1 LKIAAICIV
10 LAVFLSG
17 CIFSGTEG
25 SFQFSSPVIGKNGE
39 VFVNTSD
46 RIYSFTSGSDSG
58 KSIFSF
64 EPGEGEWFSCA
75 PSVDSDGNLYIGTT
89 NGRLLKISPE
99 GDLNWSFGGNE
110 IEGASAIRGSPS
122 FDQSGNVLYGTYD
135 GALYC
140 LSSDGQE
147 LWSFDTGREIWSK
160 PAVGRD
166 GTIFFGTMVTAGQQS
181 NRFYALK
188 NGELLWI
195 FETGATSSG
204 FYSSPALGSD
214 GTVYCS
220 CHDGF
225 LYALDPTDGTLKW
238 ELRLPEDGEGSSIAS
253 SPIVGEGDRLFV
265 CTYDGVCSAI
275 NNEGEVIWSTNLQS
289 EIVSTPVSCSNGVL
303 YVIGRGEARMFQ
315 LDIADG
321 TLERSDHI
329 GSDSLGSPVM
339 SQEGTLY
346 YAVTLN
352 DIGGRSRLGSL
363 STDSFPSGSWPM
375 YGHDHNRSGRQEGF

>member
-10 LAVFLSG
+10 LVVFLSG

-25 SFQFSSPVIGKNGE
+25 SFQFSSPVIRKNGE
-39 VFVNTSD
+39 VFVSTSD
-46 RIYSFTSGSDSG
+46 RIYSFASGSDSG
-58 KSIFSF
+58 KTIFSF

-89 NGRLLKISPE
+89 KGRLLKISPE
-99 GDLNWSFGGNE
+99 GDLKWSFGGNE
-110 IEGASAIRGSPS
+110 MEGASAIRGSPS
-122 FDQSGNVLYGTYD
+122 FDQSGNVLYGAYD

-166 GTIFFGTMVTAGQQS
+166 GTIYFGTMATGGQQS

-188 NGELLWI
+188 NGE
-195 FETGATSSG
+195 A
-204 FYSSPALGSD
+204 
-214 GTVYCS
+214 
-220 CHDGF
+220 
-225 LYALDPTDGTLKW
+225 
-238 ELRLPEDGEGSSIAS
+238 
-253 SPIVGEGDRLFV
+253 RLF
-265 CTYDGVCSAI
+265 
-275 NNEGEVIWSTNLQS
+275 
-289 EIVSTPVSCSNGVL
+289 
-303 YVIGRGEARMFQ
+303 Q
-315 LDIADG
+315 LNIADG

-339 SQEGTLY
+339 SQEGALY

-363 STDSFPSGSWPM
+363 STHSFPSGSWPM
-375 YGHDHNRSGRQEGF
+375 YGHDHNRSGRQESF

>member
-1 LKIAAICIV
+1 MRIAAICIV
-10 LAVFLSG
+10 LAVLVSG

-58 KSIFSF
+58 KPIFSF
-64 EPGEGEWFSCA
+64 GPGEGEWFSCA
-75 PSVDSDGNLYIGTT
+75 PSVDGAGNLYIGTT
-89 NGRLLKISPE
+89 SGRLLKISPE
-99 GDLNWSFGGNE
+99 GALDWSFGGNE
-110 IEGASAIRGSPS
+110 MEGASAIRGSPS
-122 FDQSGNVLYGTYD
+122 FDQSGNVFFGAYD
-135 GALYC
+135 GVLYC
-140 LSSDGQE
+140 LSSNGQE
-147 LWSFDTGREIWSK
+147 LWRFDTGREIWSK

-166 GTIFFGTMVTAGQQS
+166 GTIFFGTMVTGGQES
-181 NRFYALK
+181 NLFYSLK

-195 FETGATSSG
+195 FETDSDSAG

-214 GTVYCS
+214 GTVYTT

-225 LYALDPTDGTLKW
+225 LYALDPADGSLKW
-238 ELRLPEDGEGSSIAS
+238 GLRIAEDVEDSSIAS
-253 SPIVGEGDRLFV
+253 SPIVGEEDEIFV
-265 CTYDGVCSAI
+265 CTYGGVCSAI
-275 NNEGEVIWSTNLQS
+275 DSEGEVIWSTNLQS

-303 YVIGRGEARMFQ
+303 YVIGRGEARLFQ
-315 LDIADG
+315 LNISDG
-321 TLERSDHI
+321 SLERSDHI

-339 SQEGTLY
+339 SKDGTLY

-363 STDSFPSGSWPM
+363 STHSSPSGSWPM
-375 YGHDHNRSGRQEGF
+375 FGQDHNRSGRQESF